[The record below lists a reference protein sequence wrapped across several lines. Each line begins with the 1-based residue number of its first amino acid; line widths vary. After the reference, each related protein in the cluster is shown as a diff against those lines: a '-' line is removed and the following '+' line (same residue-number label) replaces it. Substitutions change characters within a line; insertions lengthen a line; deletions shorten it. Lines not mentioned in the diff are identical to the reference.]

1 MPEPANLKKGRMQ
14 SGSINAPGPTDGRNV
29 GIWSQQKFSAGLL
42 ASVAL
47 HVLAVSVLIVGL
59 GLAAVPTDIPL
70 VVPVNIVQLADET
83 AAPKAPDQASIPQ
96 QIATAPSSP
105 RAISAELAALNKLP
119 PPDELEVKLH
129 RLARLREPIV
139 DPHLPQQGE
148 GLSRIA
154 ATRPDA
160 ALGFDAT
167 FKDFLRDQI
176 EHHWGLDLAAL
187 HGKDFSVVIRV
198 AITKAGVVTKAEVV
212 NSQKSGVD
220 AAFDEAALSAR
231 NAALLSSPLT
241 LPPGHYPEL
250 MDVVLTLNTRDALR

>member
-1 MPEPANLKKGRMQ
+1 MQ
-14 SGSINAPGPTDGRNV
+14 SRSTNVRGRTDGRDAGKRPQRN
-29 GIWSQQKFSAGLL
+29 FSAGL
-42 ASVAL
+42 V
-47 HVLAVSVLIVGL
+47 VSVVLHALALSALIVGL
-59 GLAAVPTDIPL
+59 GLAANPVDIPL
-70 VVPVNIVQLADET
+70 VVPVNIIQLANET
-83 AAPKAPDQASIPQ
+83 VSPKAPDQASIPQ
-96 QIATAPSSP
+96 QKAAAPSSP
-105 RAISAELAALNKLP
+105 DAIPVDLSPLKMPP
-119 PPDELEVKLH
+119 PPDDLEVKLR
-129 RLARLREPIV
+129 RLAQLREPIV

-167 FKDFLRDQI
+167 LKDFLRDQI

-187 HGKDFSVVIRV
+187 HGKDFSVLIRV
-198 AITKAGVVTKAEVV
+198 AITKAGVVTGAEVV
-212 NSQKSGVD
+212 NNRKSGVD

-250 MDVVLTLNTRDALR
+250 MNVILTLNTRDALR